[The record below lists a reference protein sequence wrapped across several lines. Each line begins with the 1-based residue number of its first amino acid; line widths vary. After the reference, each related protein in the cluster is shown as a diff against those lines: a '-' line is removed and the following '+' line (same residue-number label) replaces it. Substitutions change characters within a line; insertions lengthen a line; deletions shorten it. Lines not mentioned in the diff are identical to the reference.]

1 MGFTYVMSDL
11 HGMYDEYLKMLEKI
25 EFSEN
30 DTLYILGDI
39 IDRGRHGLKIL
50 EDVMQRKNVTML
62 LGNHEQM
69 MLEVVTAEEVD
80 TEDYEFAMFRWSK
93 NGGAVTAHHFFGA
106 TDYKTQAKM
115 IHYLENCPL
124 FLQITV
130 EGKEFYLVHAY
141 PDVRHIGKKVQEEF
155 VTRSSLEQISEE
167 YIKKLEEIV
176 LWKRPNAEDVFPEFP
191 HIIFGHTPTLWY
203 QNGSPMRIW
212 HGNGITD
219 IDCGCSYLANQNYQG
234 TLACLRLE
242 DMQEFYLI
250 EDEMV

>member
-1 MGFTYVMSDL
+1 MAFTYVMSDL
-11 HGMYDEYLKMLEKI
+11 HGMYEEYLKMLEKI
-25 EFSEN
+25 KFNEN

-50 EDVMQRKNVTML
+50 KDVMERKNVTML

-69 MLEVVTAEEVD
+69 MLEVVTSEEVD

-93 NGGAVTAHHFFGA
+93 NGGAVTAHHFFGN
-106 TDYKTQAKM
+106 TDYMTQAKM

-124 FLQITV
+124 FLRITV

-141 PDVRHIGKKVQEEF
+141 PDVRHIADATGEKII
-155 VTRSSLEQISEE
+155 TRNSLQKLPLERA
-167 YIKKLEEIV
+167 KKLEETV
-176 LWKRPNAEDVFPEFP
+176 LWKRPQAEESFPEFP

-203 QNGSPMRIW
+203 QNGVPMRIW
-212 HGNGITD
+212 HGAGMTD

-242 DMQEFYLI
+242 DMHEFYL
-250 EDEMV
+250 EEKEML